1 MTGHAHAATR
11 YESVADMVGRTPLVR
26 LTGVTAGLAPDVEVY
41 AKLEYFNP
49 GGSVKDRAARQI
61 LLDALARGDLDDG
74 RTLLDSTS
82 GNTGVAYAMLGASL
96 GVPVTLVMPS
106 NVSRARRDIVAA
118 YGAEIVFSD
127 PLEGSDGAI
136 RLAHEMVAGDVAGR
150 YWYAD
155 QYSNPSNPRA
165 HELTTGPE
173 LIEQTGGRI
182 THFVAGLGTTGTIVG
197 TSRALRAWRTTV
209 EVVAVQPDAA
219 FHGLE
224 GLKHLPTSLVPP
236 IYDESVHDR
245 TVQVDTDSG
254 WDMAE
259 RLASDEGLA
268 VGWSSGAAAVAALRV
283 AKDLDRGVVVA
294 LFPDHADR
302 YMAPPRSR
310 TRE

>member
-106 NVSRARRDIVAA
+106 NVSRARRDIIAA

>member
-1 MTGHAHAATR
+1 MR
-11 YESVADMVGRTPLVR
+11 YEAVTDLVGRTPLVR
-26 LTGVTAGLAPDVEVY
+26 LTAVASDVPEGVEVL

-61 LLDALARGDLDDG
+61 LLDALARGDLNGG
-74 RTLLDSTS
+74 RALLDSTS

-106 NVSRARRDIVAA
+106 NVSQARKDIISA

-136 RLAHEMVAGDVAGR
+136 RMAHELVANDADGR

-173 LIEQTGGRI
+173 IIEQTDGRV

-197 TSRALRAWRTTV
+197 TGRALRAHDPSIR
-209 EVVAVQPDAA
+209 VVAVQPDGA

-224 GLKHLPTSLVPP
+224 GLKHLSSSLVPP
-236 IYDESVHDR
+236 IYSEDAHDR
-245 TVQVDTDSG
+245 TVAVTTDDG

-259 RLASDEGLA
+259 RLAADEGLA
-268 VGWSSGAAAVAALRV
+268 VGWSSGAAAAAAIGIARELTQ
-283 AKDLDRGVVVA
+283 GTVVA

-302 YMAPPRSR
+302 YMAPPPGPRR
-310 TRE
+310 G

>member
-1 MTGHAHAATR
+1 MANAAHAAAR

-26 LTGVTAGLAPDVEVY
+26 LTRVSTGLSEHVEVY
-41 AKLEYFNP
+41 GKLEYFNP

-61 LLDALARGDLDDG
+61 LLDALARGDLGEG
-74 RTLLDSTS
+74 RALLDSTS

-106 NVSRARRDIVAA
+106 NVSQARKDIIAA

-136 RLAHEMVAGDVAGR
+136 RMARDMVANDGDRR

-182 THFVAGLGTTGTIVG
+182 SHFVAGLGTTGTIVG
-197 TSRALRAWRTTV
+197 TSRALRAWRPGV
-209 EVVAVQPDAA
+209 QIVAVEPDAA

-224 GLKHLPTSLVPP
+224 GLKHLPSSLVPP
-236 IYDESVHDR
+236 IYTDEAHDR
-245 TVQVDTDSG
+245 TLRVDTDSG

-259 RLASDEGLA
+259 RLAVDEGLA
-268 VGWSSGAAAVAALRV
+268 VGWSSGAAAVAALTV
-283 AKDLDRGVVVA
+283 ARELEHGVVVA

-310 TRE
+310 THG